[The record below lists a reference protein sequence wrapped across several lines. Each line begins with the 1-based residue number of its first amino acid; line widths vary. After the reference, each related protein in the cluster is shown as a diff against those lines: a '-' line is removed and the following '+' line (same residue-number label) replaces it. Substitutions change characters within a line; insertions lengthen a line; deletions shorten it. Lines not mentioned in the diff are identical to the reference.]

1 MWLLPFAAACTLDT
15 ILRAS
20 EFQGHTN
27 TNSDT
32 HIRDISQIMR
42 PHFNVRY
49 DLGAFAGHHSTHPS
63 ALDLRSDSE
72 RRKVCKHC
80 FATTHYSTPFLHSQN
95 MARSQK
101 LRDQHSE
108 AEAAALGY
116 QQAAA
121 SQAETFPIDTN
132 AQLQLVFQYYCRFG
146 RTGGHSGEDTM
157 DNVNFAKFARE
168 CPRLLDRRLDRTEV
182 DLIFTKVKAK
192 GKRRITY
199 SQWLDALAAMASV
212 KIPREDPATA
222 FSVLL
227 SRYVFNCPASQ
238 GVGAMAQAGQLDLHA
253 MTAGKGQAAA
263 FSDQLYQPEY
273 SSGELTQPPPGRHSG
288 AAHLADTYPSEHHH
302 AQAQYEPPS
311 SATRVPTEGYLGQLG
326 SPPPPTRPRS
336 ARRSPHTTMS
346 GVSAAPSQGYRTAA
360 AAHAA
365 YRHEDEHAARLSRSL
380 GSSVPRPR
388 SAVPHS
394 PRTPLSARRRS
405 SSRDHALMYGDDGYQ
420 PTLAGQGN
428 KPGGVYDRL
437 SSPASFTGVYKRAY
451 ETDGRINAFADT
463 GVSAK
468 STKYRGSTNTGSNE
482 TIHNIKYLLRP
493 NLKSGKTFK

>member
-1 MWLLPFAAACTLDT
+1 MCGSLL
-15 ILRAS
+15 S
-20 EFQGHTN
+20 
-27 TNSDT
+27 
-32 HIRDISQIMR
+32 
-42 PHFNVRY
+42 
-49 DLGAFAGHHSTHPS
+49 
-63 ALDLRSDSE
+63 
-72 RRKVCKHC
+72 
-80 FATTHYSTPFLHSQN
+80 SQN
-95 MARSQK
+95 VSRSQK
-101 LRDQHSE
+101 LREQHAE

-121 SQAETFPIDTN
+121 APSETFPIDTN

-146 RTGGHSGEDTM
+146 RTGGHTGEDTM

-212 KIPREDPATA
+212 KIPHEDPATA

-253 MTAGKGQAAA
+253 MTAGKGAQAAFPTHLQHA
-263 FSDQLYQPEY
+263 EY
-273 SSGELTQPPPGRHSG
+273 SDADLQPAPAARSPAARTADSLHSFTR
-288 AAHLADTYPSEHHH
+288 AAYSTYMPH
-302 AQAQYEPPS
+302 
-311 SATRVPTEGYLGQLG
+311 SASRVPTEGYLQHLS
-326 SPPPPTRPRS
+326 SPPPPVRPAS
-336 ARRSPHTTMS
+336 ARSSPH
-346 GVSAAPSQGYRTAA
+346 AASQKRTAA
-360 AAHAA
+360 AAHSS
-365 YRHEDEHAARLSRSL
+365 YKREDEHAARLSQSL
-380 GSSVPRPR
+380 GASTHRPR
-388 SAVPHS
+388 SAVFSS
-394 PRTPLSARRRS
+394 PQAPLSARRS
-405 SSRDHALMYGDDGYQ
+405 GHFVAYGDEGYQ
-420 PTLAGQGN
+420 PTLAGQSN

-468 STKYRGSTNTGSNE
+468 STRYRGSTNTGSNE
-482 TIHNIKYLLRP
+482 TIHNIKHLLRP